1 MEKYYLYDIQN
12 DERVIEVNYRLYECL
27 YGAIFNVEA
36 LGTIL
41 LLLSAQW
48 DKGYLKLI
56 TSIETLVY
64 SDFMDDENRI
74 FKIIKIEVD

>member
-1 MEKYYLYDIQN
+1 MAKSKYYLYDIQN

-41 LLLSAQW
+41 ILLNAQW
-48 DKGYLKLI
+48 NMRYLKLI
-56 TSIETLVY
+56 TSLRK
-64 SDFMDDENRI
+64 MWM
-74 FKIIKIEVD
+74 